1 MISKRRTSPWLESP
15 KLEQAKLESP
25 KLEPPKLESNLEFDL
40 AAQWRGMPQTELGTA
55 HVTARGLPRTV
66 KSLADPPLIC

>member
-15 KLEQAKLESP
+15 KLEQA
-25 KLEPPKLESNLEFDL
+25 KLESNLEFDL